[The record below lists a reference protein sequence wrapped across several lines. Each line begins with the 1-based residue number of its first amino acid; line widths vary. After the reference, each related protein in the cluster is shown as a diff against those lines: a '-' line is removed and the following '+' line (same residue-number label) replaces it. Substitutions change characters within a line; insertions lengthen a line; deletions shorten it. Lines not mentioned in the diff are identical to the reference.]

1 MTLVKDIMTPDPVSV
16 SEELSLR
23 DCVELLAREHLGGA
37 PVVSRGRVVGVVT
50 LSDIASFL
58 ASLSPVPRES
68 EELSWEEEELPPGT
82 VEGEDEAVGAYFQD
96 LWADAGAD
104 LVARAR
110 AADSPEWDLLDEH
123 TVGEAM
129 TRRLWTIDPDR
140 TIEEAAREMRDADV
154 HRLLVMREGRL
165 LGIVTT
171 TDVTRAVAERQAPK

>member
-1 MTLVKDIMTPDPVSV
+1 MTLVKDIMTPDPVVV
-16 SEELSLR
+16 SEDLSLR
-23 DCVELLAREHLGGA
+23 DCVELLAHEHLGGA
-37 PVVSRGRVVGVVT
+37 PVVTRGRVVGVIT

-58 ASLSPVPRES
+58 SSLSPVPRDT
-68 EELSWEEEELPPGT
+68 EEPSWEEEPPPGM

-104 LVARAR
+104 LVARAQSPG
-110 AADSPEWDLLDEH
+110 SPEWDLLDEH

-140 TIEEAAREMRDADV
+140 TIEEAARELRDADV

-171 TDVTRAVAERQAPK
+171 TDVTRAVAERKVRE